1 MSTCFTTWLIR
12 SPPRHQVHTPF
23 SVLLHY
29 TMSSSPNLAFF
40 HETIA
45 HGLYDFSLTINDQ
58 RVLLLR
64 HVLCAHCY
72 SSCLDACVAH
82 RSQYPSRDLFCRALF
97 EYLLSSHASHA
108 LCYSVCIALYAIDPN
123 QSLPSFDACREFL
136 LGFNNIYQQFPNRFS
151 TLRSL
156 ERLSRFQL
164 LALCRFHGLLDTLT
178 SKYPPREHLHTI
190 VFEHTVSDTP
200 CDFGNDSRFHAHC
213 NSTLTADDEKLL
225 NHGRLIRWIVSV
237 DIRERVLRR
246 LLSLFHLP
254 FNSMAS
260 LTDLHRILVQHADF
274 CSPPTPHSTG
284 ATYTEWKKN

>member
-1 MSTCFTTWLIR
+1 MAVHKYCSSRLPQLNAGNLLVHVHVLYNLAYPI
-12 SPPRHQVHTPF
+12 SPLPPPRHQVHSPL

-40 HETIA
+40 HGSWPLIFLTNDGVPNYHLTKETIA

-58 RVLLLR
+58 RILLLR
-64 HVLCAHCY
+64 HILCAHCY

-97 EYLLSSHASHA
+97 EYLLSSHALHA

-136 LGFNNIYQQFPNRFS
+136 LGFNGIHQQFPNRFS

-164 LALCRFHGLLDTLT
+164 LALCRFHGLLNTLT
-178 SKYPPREHLHTI
+178 SKYPPHEHLRTI
-190 VFEHTVSDTP
+190 VFEHTLMKNNSGSFSLPRTFTSK
-200 CDFGNDSRFHAHC
+200 CHSFEEQGHHC
-213 NSTLTADDEKLL
+213 GV
-225 NHGRLIRWIVSV
+225 HCI
-237 DIRERVLRR
+237 
-246 LLSLFHLP
+246 
-254 FNSMAS
+254 
-260 LTDLHRILVQHADF
+260 
-274 CSPPTPHSTG
+274 
-284 ATYTEWKKN
+284 